1 MKLWIRLDAGAPRD
15 PKITEIARTLGV
27 RRAEA
32 FGLIASVWCVMA
44 EHAVDGNLGAIA
56 DEDLEAWAY
65 WHGKRGKFAAA
76 FRSAFVGEDGSVGG
90 WSERQ
95 GKLLDRMERDRKRH
109 QKPETHSPEPPP
121 NSNGNSAEN
130 PQNLPGDSTSTVRNG
145 TVQKEKALSAR
156 SRSTPKAVPDEQ
168 KNGIP
173 VPLYDYLHRAW
184 TAQAGAVDIGRF
196 RKTIKGM
203 LGAGIRVGQI
213 ERAMPKYVAAM
224 RAKERAIKLEWFAE
238 DVQTWIRAADALALE
253 SEPPE
258 DFGLTREEAAAKI
271 AAHHEQLR
279 IRDEA
284 LVHRLTTL
292 EVVA

>member
-15 PKITEIARTLGV
+15 PKITELAKALGV

-44 EHAVDGNLGAIA
+44 EHAVDG
-56 DEDLEAWAY
+56 DLSRIDPETLEYWAG
-65 WHGKRGKFAAA
+65 WTGKSGRFAKT
-76 FRSAFVGEDGSVGG
+76 FTETFCNESKQLSG
-90 WSERQ
+90 WTERQ
-95 GKLLDRMERDRKRH
+95 GKLLDRMERDRQRH
-109 QKPETHSPEPPP
+109 RKSDETSPEPPP
-121 NSNGNSAEN
+121 KRNGNSAES
-130 PQNLPGDSTSTVRNG
+130 PRSLPGDSTSTVRNG
-145 TVQKEKALSAR
+145 TLRKEKPLSAR
-156 SRSTPKAVPDEQ
+156 SRSTPAPPDEQ

-203 LGAGIRVGQI
+203 LSAGIRVGQI
-213 ERAMPKYVAAM
+213 ERAIPKYVAQM

-238 DVQTWIRAADALALE
+238 DVQTWIRAADAIALE
-253 SEPPE
+253 AEPAA
-258 DFGLTREEAAAKI
+258 DFGLTDEEAAEKI
-271 AAHHEQLR
+271 TAHHEQLR
-279 IRDEA
+279 IRDEQ
-284 LVHRLTTL
+284 LVHRLTTF